1 MPRARALT
9 TLATS
14 VALVAALLALAGCSP
29 TESPEPA
36 PSPSPS
42 VSATSEAPAPAPTY
56 DPEASATEL
65 RPFFD
70 ETVREVLSDDR
81 TPGGAAIIRALVAAG
96 FPKDSLEVTFDR
108 TAIDLEAD
116 NVQFSA
122 LVGEEC
128 LIGQVGNVKYRS
140 RVMPV
145 LGSGRCFI
153 GTTRPLNFVD

>member
-14 VALVAALLALAGCSP
+14 VALVAGFLALAGCSP
-29 TESPEPA
+29 TESPEPV
-36 PSPSPS
+36 PSPS
-42 VSATSEAPAPAPTY
+42 VSATADVPAPTPTY
-56 DPEASATEL
+56 DPQASATEL

-70 ETVREVLSDDR
+70 ETVREVLRDDR

-122 LVGEEC
+122 VVGEEC
-128 LIGQVGNVKYRS
+128 LIGQVGNVKYGS